1 MLLLLAAS
9 RLQLAYISLLSA
21 TPDVCRCCPL
31 SFLQEGLLTLGR
43 QLPASP
49 QARLVMAMKSL
60 LLLPVRTS
68 LTSMGQ
74 VSAITGVQHSCKNAA
89 PMGSLISVMGFS
101 KADLCCTALAWAA
114 LCSSPTATVR
124 QACGSADSTLCLA
137 VLFVDG
143 RMHWPA
149 VEG

>member
-9 RLQLAYISLLSA
+9 RLQLAYNSLLSA

-60 LLLPVRTS
+60 LLLPARTS

-74 VSAITGVQHSCKNAA
+74 VSAITVVQHSCCPYGKLDLCNGFQQRRSLLHSSG
-89 PMGSLISVMGFS
+89 MGS
-101 KADLCCTALAWAA
+101 
-114 LCSSPTATVR
+114 
-124 QACGSADSTLCLA
+124 TLL
-137 VLFVDG
+137 
-143 RMHWPA
+143 
-149 VEG
+149 